1 MAKKIALLVGDIQD
15 EALRMGVGL
24 TLADDEIH
32 VYVLD
37 RKLASNDN
45 NDLNLETMQDL
56 DVSVFTNT
64 SENADLEL
72 LADEE
77 IAGRLAD
84 YDHVFMY

>member
-1 MAKKIALLVGDIQD
+1 MAKKIALLVGENQD

-37 RKLASNDN
+37 KKLASNDN

-64 SENADLEL
+64 SENAGLEL
-72 LADEE
+72 LTDEE

>member
-1 MAKKIALLVGDIQD
+1 MAKKIALLVGEIQD

-37 RKLASNDN
+37 NKLASNDQ

-72 LADEE
+72 LTDEE
-77 IAGRLAD
+77 IAGRLPD

>member
-1 MAKKIALLVGDIQD
+1 MAKKIAVLVGENQD

-24 TLADDEIH
+24 TLADDEIS
-32 VYVLD
+32 VFVLD
-37 RKLASNDN
+37 KKLASNDN

-72 LADEE
+72 LTDEE
-77 IAGRLAD
+77 IASRLTD
-84 YDHVFMY
+84 FDHVFMY